1 MTGRKTPSF
10 ERQRRTWGTLTYSY
24 NRCALII
31 TPEDSATVDFA
42 VGDVREFACMALKS
56 STSET
61 PTAKEQRLVEALLA
75 WLTKNRTVATTE
87 ASVLALNSTVAKVL
101 RDSAVRWN
109 SADLF
114 LKTLEGCGLDQ
125 CIKVAGIDVLL
136 SGYRSFDWG
145 IFKAVYSE
153 ILSKTMSITLR
164 ARLIDDILATG
175 QSDSDVLS
183 WCETQKELA
192 LDTFQKLDVSGIDWI
207 MKVVQS
213 KQDPTDYLRT
223 VLIPRLHSV
232 QPYNLQVWAALLTYV
247 EKCPSES
254 PAWTGTEHLEI
265 IRACLGR
272 VASEMPPYRT
282 AKQKT
287 YSNPPYTLVPTVDPI
302 LSILELGTRFN
313 CFQVCL
319 PLLHNMFLQRERQK
333 TAHPKRPP
341 NEYYSALVPKVEKFL
356 QAKPELSQFLEPFF
370 SQAASVLLSSNSTLT
385 TFTQELRTALLRSR
399 DAIKILQTFLTADR
413 VKALV
418 AGQGVS
424 LKYLSTFMSENL
436 RSQADSSESLT
447 TLQGML
453 KLCLTGMIGSFNQ
466 SSLTNYYRSNDGI
479 ELLTHCFTL
488 QLSSDVDQVLAR
500 FLALPLSN
508 EPGYI
513 QNGLVSLLKHLPK
526 FLTTQQLSLL
536 DAPFST
542 FAAEIAKKFVRYTI
556 GTRPSQVVSLREL
569 QAVGCGCEPCRTSLV
584 PFLTNDLP
592 KVDIRVT
599 AATQTHLEHQL
610 MFAKKWGFTWTT
622 IRQGTLQVVKP
633 QRMIDVGRWAGAQTR
648 GYAFLG
654 LLGDD
659 QQQRQILG
667 SDYVWVTGTIAGT
680 ATPPA
685 LPLETQANGTK
696 RGPDASS
703 GQSKKPRL
711 S

>member
-1 MTGRKTPSF
+1 
-10 ERQRRTWGTLTYSY
+10 
-24 NRCALII
+24 
-31 TPEDSATVDFA
+31 
-42 VGDVREFACMALKS
+42 
-56 STSET
+56 
-61 PTAKEQRLVEALLA
+61 
-75 WLTKNRTVATTE
+75 
-87 ASVLALNSTVAKVL
+87 
-101 RDSAVRWN
+101 
-109 SADLF
+109 
-114 LKTLEGCGLDQ
+114 
-125 CIKVAGIDVLL
+125 
-136 SGYRSFDWG
+136 
-145 IFKAVYSE
+145 
-153 ILSKTMSITLR
+153 
-164 ARLIDDILATG
+164 
-175 QSDSDVLS
+175 
-183 WCETQKELA
+183 
-192 LDTFQKLDVSGIDWI
+192 

-232 QPYNLQVWAALLTYV
+232 QPYNLNVWTALLTYV

-254 PAWTGTEHLEI
+254 PAWTGAEHLGI
-265 IRACLGR
+265 ISACLGR

-282 AKQKT
+282 AKAKT
-287 YSNPPYTLVPTVDPI
+287 YRSKPAYTLVLTVDPI

-319 PLLHNMFLQRERQK
+319 PLLHNMFLQREGQK
-333 TAHPKRPP
+333 TAHPQRPP
-341 NEYYSALVPKVEKFL
+341 SEYYSALVPKVDKFL

-385 TFTQELRTALLRSR
+385 QELRTALLRSK

-418 AGQGVS
+418 AGQGVL
-424 LKYLSTFMSENL
+424 LKSLSTFMSENL

-447 TLQGML
+447 TLQGLL
-453 KLCLTGMIGSFNQ
+453 KLCLAGMIGNFNQ
-466 SSLTNYYRSNDGI
+466 SSLINHPSYYYRSNDGI

-488 QLSSDVDQVLAR
+488 RLSSDVVQILAR
-500 FLALPLSN
+500 FLALPLAN

-513 QNGLVSLLKHLPK
+513 QNGLVPLVKQLPK

-542 FAAEIAKKFVRYTI
+542 FAAEVAKKLVRHTI
-556 GTRPSQVVSLREL
+556 GPRPSQVVSLREL

-599 AATQTHLEHQL
+599 AATQAHLEHQL

-622 IRQGTLQVVKP
+622 TIGKWTLQVVKP

-648 GYAFLG
+648 GYAFLA

-659 QQQRQILG
+659 QQQRWILG
-667 SDYVWVTGTIAGT
+667 SDYAWVTGTIAGT

-685 LPLETQANGTK
+685 LPPTTH
-696 RGPDASS
+696 
-703 GQSKKPRL
+703 
-711 S
+711 